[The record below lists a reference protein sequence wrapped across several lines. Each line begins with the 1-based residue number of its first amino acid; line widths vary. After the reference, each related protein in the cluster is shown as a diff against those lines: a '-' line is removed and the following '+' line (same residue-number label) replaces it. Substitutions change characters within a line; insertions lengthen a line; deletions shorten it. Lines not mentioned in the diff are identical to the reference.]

1 MTSVSPETERGEK
14 PALGGYFIIPLLAS
28 ALTIYFL
35 VSTLGL
41 VWEARSTGTFIG
53 IFLLLLCG
61 LQFFRLGMK
70 VARGEAS
77 LGLGE
82 LVEDNFFNRQRLW
95 LLVLMTAFVL
105 LLPVIG
111 TTVGLFLVMIAMMRV
126 TGVTSLKVLILVAAC
141 TSASVHALL
150 IYALGS
156 QLPQGVFKPLFSAI
170 GI

>member
-1 MTSVSPETERGEK
+1 MTNVSSESERGIK
-14 PALGGYFIIPLLAS
+14 PALGAYFIIPLLAS

-35 VSTLGL
+35 VSTWGL

-53 IFLLLLCG
+53 IFLLVLCTF
-61 LQFFRLGMK
+61 QFIRLGTRI
-70 VARGEAS
+70 ARGEAS
-77 LGLGE
+77 PGLGE
-82 LVEDNFFNRQRLW
+82 LVEDNFFNRQRLT

-105 LLPVIG
+105 LLPILG

-126 TGVTSLKVLILVAAC
+126 TGVRSWKVLIFVAAA
-141 TSASVHALL
+141 TSVSVHALL

-156 QLPQGVFKPLFSAI
+156 QLPQGVFKPFFSSI